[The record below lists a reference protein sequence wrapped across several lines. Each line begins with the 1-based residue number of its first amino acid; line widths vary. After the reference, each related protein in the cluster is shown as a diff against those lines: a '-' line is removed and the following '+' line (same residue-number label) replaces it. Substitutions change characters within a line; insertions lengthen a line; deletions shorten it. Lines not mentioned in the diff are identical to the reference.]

1 MANATCPLA
10 EQFQYVVIV
19 KEMLITPQHSDPHWN
34 APTRSDYIPAMGFNK
49 RKMEDA
55 RKTEADKEATA
66 RRGLGPQI
74 LADARAKQA
83 SMLFVPTI
91 GAAIAARH
99 WFLWVRCPACRITST
114 CAHSTVIP
122 TRRSRAL
129 SPRRPA
135 DHADRMP
142 LCRTGAAVA
151 IERTEGVERG
161 ARQGRV
167 GQVDRCNG
175 VLPVTAELASRR

>member
-74 LADARAKQA
+74 LADARV
-83 SMLFVPTI
+83 SDLPV
-91 GAAIAARH
+91 
-99 WFLWVRCPACRITST
+99 
-114 CAHSTVIP
+114 
-122 TRRSRAL
+122 SRAPRGVSSMPHGMVKPL
-129 SPRRPA
+129 SAALHRANP
-135 DHADRMP
+135 P
-142 LCRTGAAVA
+142 LCAK
-151 IERTEGVERG
+151 
-161 ARQGRV
+161 GRV
-167 GQVDRCNG
+167 YGMALVTCGRALQRVIRDVGDQDLRVGFGLSVDICVAVHECPLR
-175 VLPVTAELASRR
+175 